1 VSVGIHREKLSLDIV
16 LNALESLARGRIITV
31 DQGLEAINRLDR
43 VTTLP
48 GTYEVLLEIRN
59 QLVPILCEPGK
70 LGLLVSDRGDLSILD
85 DLLDTAL
92 LILGFC

>member
-1 VSVGIHREKLSLDIV
+1 VSVGIHREELSLDIV

-59 QLVPILCEPGK
+59 QLVPILC
-70 LGLLVSDRGDLSILD
+70 
-85 DLLDTAL
+85 
-92 LILGFC
+92 

>member
-1 VSVGIHREKLSLDIV
+1 MSVGIHREKLSLDIV

-31 DQGLEAINRLDR
+31 DQRLEAINCLDR

-59 QLVPILCEPGK
+59 
-70 LGLLVSDRGDLSILD
+70 
-85 DLLDTAL
+85 
-92 LILGFC
+92 

>member
-1 VSVGIHREKLSLDIV
+1 MSVGIHREKLSLHIV
-16 LNALESLARGRIITV
+16 LNAPERLARGRIITV
-31 DQGLEAINRLDR
+31 DQGLEAINSLDR
-43 VTTLP
+43 VPTLP

-59 QLVPILCEPGK
+59 QLVPILCKPGE
-70 LGLLVSDRGDLSILD
+70 LGLLLSDRGDLSILD